1 MKKLWALD
9 IPGLPLRAFQPRL
22 GGMCLYGGESGG
34 SGDGPGGTDTR
45 DEGLS
50 YSDMYGGT
58 SGGGGEGGDPVKAAL
73 YGDVGY
79 GQGLTGAQTK
89 AFDDTLAATEDI
101 GQALD
106 AMQAVKAQE
115 DAALAEIAYQEQIAL
130 DLAAAQAAEA
140 SRSLTQ
146 AEYDEAYGNAF
157 VAAVN
162 RGQSFEAAAAYAART
177 VGPAP
182 AVTPTEVAAL
192 PEDVEA
198 KSNLDRLEEELQ
210 DAMAAARLQTYY
222 QTLDRGGSRQ
232 EADAAADKAA
242 NDIYFASRGLGSDSS
257 GLREE
262 SDPGYIGGPDLQGAG
277 SGLSSADRG
286 ALYGDTG
293 YGTGFE
299 SSDARER
306 AELSNE
312 IDQIVAT
319 DVSRPGGVVSVDVA
333 QEEALG
339 PPPEGFT
346 GPVFEGQ
353 LGLSRD
359 DIAYKNLGDLADTSA
374 LEPSGWTPDTMPREG
389 DPGFMGSAQTSGGA
403 LPSSAA
409 GTASGALPGALPGA
423 SMSPDL
429 ESRVVDILDKV
440 RDTYAYRDGPR
451 STTGLSRS
459 DLQALVDAGLGKYD
473 LSESQTID
481 QALAS
486 LKTGE
491 FLEQNMPSIIGML
504 AGPVPQV
511 MVESIFAMKEGYKP
525 SSIVGTIVSSIIGS
539 AIQMATG
546 VRVPGQAVQDLAQG
560 NVGKAAFGVGVVN
573 VAARLG
579 LPVGTVNAALN
590 GNLGAAAANQMLS
603 EVVME
608 SAKQMGADPG
618 LVATVA
624 VRSGLGQSA
633 FEKIAG
639 AINDNSIVRGIND
652 FLGEIS
658 SGIKGFGIDTGLG
671 EAVTSR
677 EGALAA
683 GNMPAGFVGSDS
695 GSGYESEQAGLI
707 ADAIQ
712 AGQPK
717 KKIPRWSDLFFSNL
731 ARDMGVSFAGP
742 PPVDRGELDDL
753 EESLNIAGAYN
764 DPSRRQDVL
773 DPLGNLEAGGDR
785 LSVDLGGGDV
795 GTIGGAQDKTD
806 LANIIR
812 EYAQLNDPS
821 FVIYDDGTLGIRDY
835 DLNVIHRF
843 DSAGNVLGTYPAAQT
858 GSEPTSDVAKE
869 LLNTS
874 YVSSLFGDRNEQ
886 ITRRLAGT
894 EEQDRMTEDE
904 YRALF
909 GSGESANPPTTGT
922 GQTVFG
928 DVSGTFGSRADALA
942 AFPGLSLVSK
952 DTGTGDE
959 TYENQGFTIIAK
971 ADGSVTATPKDQPTV
986 TVDLVAPT
994 TVAPPPPAPSTA
1006 PPPPVVTPE
1015 DLVVPPPAPL
1025 PPAPPPPA
1033 PLPPPPPPPPAPAPP
1048 APEPADA
1055 LAPPSQQD
1063 PTAPGQVT
1071 DQTQQQ
1077 PTSQQPPVTQ
1087 EPSTQPTTSLT
1098 TQDVQKIVQD
1108 AMAANPSLT
1117 EQQVQQIVSQALQGL
1132 PAGLTSADV
1141 SAAISGA
1148 IAGLPQAPTAQDIDA
1163 AVSRAMTNVAT
1174 QEDVRSAIAGIQF
1187 PAGIT
1192 TQDVTKVISDY
1203 MQANPGLSATDVA
1216 TQVSEQLAKLP
1227 QFATPADVQA
1237 AISGAL
1243 TNVAT
1248 KTDVADAIAGIQFP
1262 AGITPQDVTDAI
1274 TQYMQQNPGLSLQDV
1289 AQQVGEQ
1296 LRQLPAYATPADV
1309 QSAIQGAMTNVATR
1323 SDVERAI
1330 QGIQFPAGISRAD
1343 VTDVITDYMRQNPGL
1358 SAAEVTSLV
1367 GEQLNRLPA
1376 FATPQDVESTVR
1388 GALAGY
1394 ATSEDVSGLSRGLE
1408 SVRADL
1414 TQLIADAQA
1423 SGLKGDAALNASL
1436 EALAGELGTTRQG
1449 LIDSLGVT
1457 ESGLRSEFASQI
1469 GGVQTQ
1475 MTELGQSLQSA
1486 IADARAAGL
1495 QGDAAL
1501 QVGLDSLANT
1511 LGTTKQDLLNTLG
1524 TTEQALRTQFETALG
1539 GVQSALSEQLG
1550 GLRQETQGQYEALTA
1565 AQKAEVASRVQQGQ
1579 DLANAIA
1586 EVQSGLSQQ
1595 LGGLQQQV
1603 QAQYASLTAAQQAEV
1618 QNRISQGQ
1626 DLSRAIADV
1635 QSGLAGQIGG
1645 LQQGMQAQYEALTA
1659 AQQAEVQNR
1668 ISQGQSL
1675 EAAIN
1680 SVAAGVEQRLTDVQ
1694 SGLTQQI
1701 GGVEERLGA
1710 RVDELMEQGF
1720 DYQTATNQALKEVT
1734 GSIEALSGQQTALGE
1749 QTQQAL
1755 SGVEGRLNDRVNEL
1769 MQQGAGYQEATDQAL
1784 RELTGTIG
1792 DVRSEISSGL
1802 SGVRGDL
1809 SQQYDALTAS
1819 QKAEVDARIKQGEDL
1834 SKAIGDVRS
1843 GLTEQIAGVQQGVT
1857 TQVGDLDTRLNTR
1870 IDELVTQGST
1880 FQDATTQALGELRG
1894 GLTGLSEAQQ
1904 AAEEAEKERVRL
1916 QLQQQAQGQM
1926 LSTASG
1932 FQSRPSGV
1940 VEQYKASFL
1949 DPFIVGGEAPE
1960 FKSPLAGFT
1969 QSAITGGFLPSTP
1982 SQKRVDAT
1990 SGDPEYFRAA
2000 EIAGIAPPLQIYDP
2014 TQEFK
2019 GLFGF
2024 RQGGLVPAFA
2034 QGGTRHG
2041 NNAHG
2046 ALRVLEHSG
2055 KHRVDYR
2062 QGDAVTGIGDGQSDD
2077 IPAMLADGE
2086 FVIPADVVAA
2096 LGNGST
2102 KAGSDKLYDMMH
2114 GIRRHHR
2121 SAGPKDL
2128 PPPAKSPLE
2137 YIKPRRRAK

>member
-22 GGMCLYGGESGG
+22 GGMCLYGGGG
-34 SGDGPGGTDTR
+34 SNDGPGGTDTR

-58 SGGGGEGGDPVKAAL
+58 SGSGVDYEAL
-73 YGDVGY
+73 
-79 GQGLTGAQTK
+79 
-89 AFDDTLAATEDI
+89 
-101 GQALD
+101 
-106 AMQAVKAQE
+106 
-115 DAALAEIAYQEQIAL
+115 
-130 DLAAAQAAEA
+130 AEA
-140 SRSLTQ
+140 SRIASGQTALNDVRAAQEIASDMVSMGYTPIDISTISSSAEGDYGASVFGAIEKANAGQPLSTGELNALAGAGLGSMVLGVGRTVDTALADIAYEEEVAKQ
-146 AEYDEAYGNAF
+146 AEAAKQREIAHRERIRAMAQPVAKAPAPVDESGPGGVGVSEERTVDYGVPLASEGAAPTERTASPSFWSRFGRVSAPAPVTVEEVEELPDDLVGEKLNPAEEAYSSAYLAARAAGASAEDARAAGDRAYDTFINDISTGASSGMAQEISPPDLSGRMPDTLVDIVSEVASRSYDEAYS
-157 VAAVN
+157 AAVG
-162 RGQSFEAAAAYAART
+162 RGAS
-177 VGPAP
+177 P
-182 AVTPTEVAAL
+182 
-192 PEDVEA
+192 
-198 KSNLDRLEEELQ
+198 
-210 DAMAAARLQTYY
+210 
-222 QTLDRGGSRQ
+222 
-232 EADAAADKAA
+232 ADANAAGQRAMEA
-242 NDIYFASRGLGSDSS
+242 VYGGALGLGTVSP
-257 GLREE
+257 GEREE
-262 SDPGYIGGPDLQGAG
+262 SDVGYVGGPLNQLG
-277 SGLSSADRG
+277 
-286 ALYGDTG
+286 
-293 YGTGFE
+293 
-299 SSDARER
+299 
-306 AELSNE
+306 
-312 IDQIVAT
+312 
-319 DVSRPGGVVSVDVA
+319 DVSRLEVEQNPFDTGRGVVFEDVTRPSGGGVATVDTGV
-333 QEEALG
+333 EEPLG
-339 PPPEGFT
+339 PAPEGFTGPPDDRTGAPPEGFT
-346 GPVFEGQ
+346 GPPEYLSEEAANRPARETGWQVDDQGRAYYVDDRGVRMSPAGVALDPEEERWGSTPAREPGTLPANLGGTSFAPPMEG
-353 LGLSRD
+353 LGLLPQEFEELRLGGDRGQQGLSMG
-359 DIAYKNLGDLADTSA
+359 DIFLKDFEDRLSY
-374 LEPSGWTPDTMPREG
+374 EPTGQAGASGWTPDTMPREG
-389 DPGFMGSAQTSGGA
+389 DPGFMGPVQAPGGA
-403 LPSSAA
+403 LPSGAA
-409 GTASGALPGALPGA
+409 GAASGALPGALPGT

-429 ESRVVDILDKV
+429 ESRVFDILDKV

-486 LKTGE
+486 LKTGQY
-491 FLEQNMPSIIGML
+491 LEQNMPSIIGML
-504 AGPVPQV
+504 AGPVPQIV
-511 MVESIFAMKEGYKP
+511 VESIFAMKEGYKP
-525 SSIVGTIVSSIIGS
+525 SSIVGTIVSSVIGS
-539 AIQMATG
+539 AIQMVTG
-546 VRVPGQAVQDLAQG
+546 IAVPGQAVQDLAQG
-560 NVGKAAFGVGVVN
+560 NVGKAAFGVGVTN

-579 LPVGTVNAALN
+579 LPVGTVNAALS

-608 SAKQMGADPG
+608 SAKTMGADPG
-618 LVATVA
+618 LIATIA
-624 VRSGLGQSA
+624 VKSGLGQSA

-652 FLGEIS
+652 FMGEIS

-671 EAVTSR
+671 EALSSRQGAVT
-677 EGALAA
+677 A
-683 GNMPAGFVGSDS
+683 GDASGGYDGSYG
-695 GSGYESEQAGLI
+695 GSNYESEQAGLI

-712 AGQPK
+712 GGQPK
-717 KKIPRWSDLFFSNL
+717 KKLPRWSDLFFSNL
-731 ARDMGVSFAGP
+731 ARDMGASFAGP

-753 EESLNIAGAYN
+753 EESLSIANAYG

-773 DPLGNLEAGGDR
+773 DPLGGVSANLGDGALVAGDVSPGDIF
-785 LSVDLGGGDV
+785 GGGDDSASQQAMKKAV
-795 GTIGGAQDKTD
+795 ADYIRISAEMKAPGFSIDDQGILRVRDPD
-806 LANIIR
+806 LDVTH
-812 EYAQLNDPS
+812 LFS
-821 FVIYDDGTLGIRDY
+821 SDGTPI
-835 DLNVIHRF
+835 
-843 DSAGNVLGTYPAAQT
+843 
-858 GSEPTSDVAKE
+858 GSEPFVQIGGPREETSQDVIKF
-869 LLNTS
+869 LDVPYISN
-874 YVSSLFGDRNEQ
+874 LFGDRRQ
-886 ITRRLAGT
+886 KIDRRLAGT
-894 EEQDRMTEDE
+894 EGQDRMSEEE

-909 GSGESANPPTTGT
+909 GSGQSASPPTTGT
-922 GQTVFG
+922 GQAVFG
-928 DVSGTFGSRADALA
+928 DVSGTFGSKADALA

-994 TVAPPPPAPSTA
+994 TVAPPPPDPSTDL
-1006 PPPPVVTPE
+1006 PPPVVTPE
-1015 DLVVPPPAPL
+1015 DLVTS
-1025 PPAPPPPA
+1025 PPPPE
-1033 PLPPPPPPPPAPAPP
+1033 PD
-1048 APEPADA
+1048 PADA

-1108 AMAANPSLT
+1108 ALTANPSLT
-1117 EQQVQQIVSQALQGL
+1117 QQQVQDIVNQAMQGL
-1132 PAGLTSADV
+1132 PPGLTSQDV
-1141 SAAISGA
+1141 SKAISDAISG
-1148 IAGLPQAPTAQDIDA
+1148 LPQSPTAQDIDSA
-1163 AVSRAMTNVAT
+1163 ISRAM
-1174 QEDVRSAIAGIQF
+1174 EG
-1187 PAGIT
+1187 
-1192 TQDVTKVISDY
+1192 
-1203 MQANPGLSATDVA
+1203 
-1216 TQVSEQLAKLP
+1216 
-1227 QFATPADVQA
+1227 
-1237 AISGAL
+1237 
-1243 TNVAT
+1243 VAT
-1248 KTDVADAIAGIQFP
+1248 KSELTD
-1262 AGITPQDVTDAI
+1262 
-1274 TQYMQQNPGLSLQDV
+1274 L
-1289 AQQVGEQ
+1289 
-1296 LRQLPAYATPADV
+1296 
-1309 QSAIQGAMTNVATR
+1309 
-1323 SDVERAI
+1323 ERA
-1330 QGIQFPAGISRAD
+1330 
-1343 VTDVITDYMRQNPGL
+1343 
-1358 SAAEVTSLV
+1358 
-1367 GEQLNRLPA
+1367 
-1376 FATPQDVESTVR
+1376 
-1388 GALAGY
+1388 LAQ
-1394 ATSEDVSGLSRGLE
+1394 A
-1408 SVRADL
+1408 
-1414 TQLIADAQA
+1414 IADARS
-1423 SGLKGDAALNASL
+1423 SGAEGDAALRQGL
-1436 EALAGELGTTRQG
+1436 DALAGNLGTTKDSVLAQLGTTEQALRQ
-1449 LIDSLGVT
+1449 D
-1457 ESGLRSEFASQI
+1457 FAAQL
-1469 GGVQTQ
+1469 GGVQT
-1475 MTELGQSLQSA
+1475 ELAGLGSSLSQA

-1501 QVGLDSLANT
+1501 QAGLDALSGS
-1511 LGTTKQDLLNTLG
+1511 LGTTKAELLAELG
-1524 TTEQALRTQFETALG
+1524 TTEQALRTQFDTALG
-1539 GVQSALSEQLG
+1539 GVQSTLSGQLG
-1550 GLRQETQGQYEALTA
+1550 DLRQETQ
-1565 AQKAEVASRVQQGQ
+1565 S
-1579 DLANAIA
+1579 
-1586 EVQSGLSQQ
+1586 
-1595 LGGLQQQV
+1595 
-1603 QAQYASLTAAQQAEV
+1603 QYA
-1618 QNRISQGQ
+1618 
-1626 DLSRAIADV
+1626 
-1635 QSGLAGQIGG
+1635 
-1645 LQQGMQAQYEALTA
+1645 ALTA

-1680 SVAAGVEQRLTDVQ
+1680 AVAAGVEQRLTDVQ

-1701 GGVEERLGA
+1701 GGVEERLGT
-1710 RVDELMEQGF
+1710 RVNELMQQGF
-1720 DYQTATNQALKEVT
+1720 DYQTATNQALKEIT
-1734 GSIEALSGQQTALGE
+1734 GSIETLSGQQTALGE

-1769 MQQGAGYQEATDQAL
+1769 MRQGAGYQEATDQAL

-1969 QSAITGGFLPSTP
+1969 QSAITGGFLPSAP

-2024 RQGGLVPAFA
+2024 RQGGLVPLMAK
-2034 QGGTRHG
+2034 GGTRYG
-2041 NNAHG
+2041 ENAHG

-2114 GIRRHHR
+2114 SIRRHHR